1 MRPLSPAARISLSL
15 VVLTLGLLFA
25 ASLIGLTPDGSS
37 AILDARKKFSETLA
51 VQLTVTLPRG
61 ELDTAHAVLEAVV
74 QRNSDI
80 LSAALRRDD
89 GTLLVQAGGHQ
100 KRWQPPDHGRSTPDH
115 ILVPIYDGTTR
126 WGTVEVR
133 FADSG
138 TGKTLGGISISF
150 LKLLAFVAVAGF
162 AAYLLLIRKV
172 LRHLDP
178 SAVIPG
184 RVKAALDVL
193 AEGVVLMDRDG
204 SIVLAND
211 SFTHKSGLQSRA
223 LLGKQLSTLTWGAVG
238 SASEL
243 PWTQVVRDGENRTG
257 IPLTLSTDAKER
269 RIFMVNCAA
278 IRDGQGK
285 CRGVLATFDDV
296 TELEHKNQK
305 LREMLAMLQ
314 DSRDEIHRQNQ
325 KLQILAT
332 RDPLTDSLNRRAFY
346 EAFEGG
352 FRDARERKQDF
363 ACIMCDID
371 HFKDINDRH
380 GHQVGDRAIAA
391 VAHTL
396 RSLVRE
402 TDVICRYGGEEFCIL
417 LPGATLVKAMDA
429 AERFRIHI
437 ETLEMAGVSITA
449 SFGVSVLRP
458 DTAGP
463 EDLLQQADEALYRAK
478 RAGRNRVM
486 VQGGD
491 GLDSLSAG

>member
-1 MRPLSPAARISLSL
+1 MRSLSPAARISLSL
-15 VVLTLGLLFA
+15 VLLTLGLLLA
-25 ASLIGLTPDGSS
+25 ASLVGLTPDGG
-37 AILDARKKFSETLA
+37 AAALDARKRFSETLA
-51 VQLTVTLPRG
+51 VQLTISAQRDD
-61 ELDTAHAVLEAVV
+61 LDAARAVLEAVV
-74 QRNSDI
+74 LRNDD
-80 LSAALRRDD
+80 LRSAALRSGD
-89 GTLLVQAGGHQ
+89 GTVLAQAGGHIAH
-100 KRWQPPDHGRSTPDH
+100 WQPPSHGRSTLTH
-115 ILVPIYDGTTR
+115 VQVPVYNGTTR
-126 WGTVEVR
+126 WGTVELR
-133 FADSG
+133 FADAGTGLGGMSG
-138 TGKTLGGISISF
+138 TF
-150 LKLLAFVAVAGF
+150 LQLLAFIAVSGF

-193 AEGVVLMDRDG
+193 AEGVVLIDRDG

-211 SFTHKSGLQSRA
+211 SFAHKCGLKPDA
-223 LLGKQLSTLTWGAVG
+223 LLGRRLSALTWARVG
-238 SASEL
+238 SIGDL
-243 PWTQVVRDGENRTG
+243 PWMQVARDGENRTG
-257 IPLTLSTDAKER
+257 IPLTLHTPASER
-269 RIFMVNCAA
+269 HIFMVNCAA
-278 IRDGQGK
+278 IPDGQGK

-296 TELEHKNQK
+296 TELEQKNQK
-305 LREMLAMLQ
+305 LKEMLSMLQ
-314 DSRDEIHRQNQ
+314 DSRDEVRRQNQ

-346 EAFEGG
+346 EAFEDG
-352 FRDARERKQDF
+352 FRAARERKQDF

-380 GHQVGDRAIAA
+380 GHQVGDQAIAA

-417 LPGATLVKAMDA
+417 LPGATLEKAMDA

-449 SFGVSVLRP
+449 SFGVSVLRA
-458 DTAGP
+458 DTAGT
-463 EDLLQQADEALYRAK
+463 EDLLQQADEALYDAK

-486 VQGGD
+486 MRD
-491 GLDSLSAG
+491 GTDLDSLSAG